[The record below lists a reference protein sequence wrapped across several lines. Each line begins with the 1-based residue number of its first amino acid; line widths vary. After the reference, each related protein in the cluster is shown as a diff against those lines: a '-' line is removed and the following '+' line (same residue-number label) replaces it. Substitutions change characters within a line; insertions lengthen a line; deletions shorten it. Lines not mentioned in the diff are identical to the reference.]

1 MWSTS
6 ETPIL
11 KKVKKM
17 DLEFEVCRKPNK
29 VKPYLKTKQKTGFHS
44 NYEWQFFLFEII
56 KIFLLPGKENMIQG
70 PECLELKTP
79 AALSSWLRSVNSSLH
94 HWNPWPYHIPRS
106 FWQVERDHLWMWG
119 RELQGQPSAEPAP
132 ACQLCLTGRIRSWGV
147 LLYRNVTS
155 THVLFLTE
163 GIYMCMCI
171 QPLHELW

>member
-94 HWNPWPYHIPRS
+94 HWNPWPYHIPSPSDR
-106 FWQVERDHLWMWG
+106 WRETICGCWG
-119 RELQGQPSAEPAP
+119 SGRGSYLQSLAP
-132 ACQLCLTGRIRSWGV
+132 VCQLCLTGRIRSWGV

>member
-94 HWNPWPYHIPRS
+94 HWNPWPYHIPSPSDRWRETICGCWGS
-106 FWQVERDHLWMWG
+106 GRGSYLQSRHLYVSCVWLAGLDRGECCSTETWQVLM
-119 RELQGQPSAEPAP
+119 S
-132 ACQLCLTGRIRSWGV
+132 
-147 LLYRNVTS
+147 
-155 THVLFLTE
+155 FF
-163 GIYMCMCI
+163 
-171 QPLHELW
+171 